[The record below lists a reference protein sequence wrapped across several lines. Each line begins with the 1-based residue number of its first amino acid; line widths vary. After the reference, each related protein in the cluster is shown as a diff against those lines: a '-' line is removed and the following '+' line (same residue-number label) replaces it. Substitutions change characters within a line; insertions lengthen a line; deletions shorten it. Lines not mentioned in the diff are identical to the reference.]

1 MPDYKRYGIA
11 GATFATILLT
21 GQVMQM
27 NASTEQATVAEVQS
41 MPLPIEISDI
51 ELTSS
56 EDDEAVVTAALD
68 TGAQATSA
76 ADEQTAPA
84 TSDTCQAELVARPIA
99 AALVDLELE
108 APCAPNERIVIHH
121 NGMMFAE
128 ATDSE
133 GSLSVKVP
141 ALSETAVFIASFSNG
156 DGAVATTAVK
166 EITGFDRAVV
176 QMQGQSGIGLHAL
189 EFGSDYDDAGHISA
203 ASPRTVADGASG
215 HGGFLVSLGDATLES
230 PLVAEVYTFPT
241 TMTKQAGDIALNVDI
256 EITEANC
263 DKDIEAQTMQIS
275 QGADMLVHDLDLTM
289 PGCDAVGDFIML
301 KKMLNDLKVASN

>member
-99 AALVDLELE
+99 AALVDLGLE

-128 ATDSE
+128 AIDSE
-133 GSLSVKVP
+133 GSLSVQVP